1 VEGNRRVDIFLCY
14 PETASRTLEDL
25 DAYFRSDPSLF
36 VFRDKDAICATR
48 PLKYIERENEVHRVE
63 EQDITGGKG
72 SGKVNFMND
81 VETQHH
87 EVEKL
92 Q

>member
-1 VEGNRRVDIFLCY
+1 
-14 PETASRTLEDL
+14 L

-48 PLKYIERENEVHRVE
+48 PLKYIERENEEVHRVE
-63 EQDITGGKG
+63 EQEVVAGKAT
-72 SGKVNFMND
+72 GKVDPLD
-81 VETQHH
+81 VLETQHY
-87 EVEKL
+87 EVGKM